1 MDNKI
6 QELPPFSKFV
16 TEMLIFRNS
25 RSQIFSKIDAYEKFA
40 IFTEALRLQNTC
52 GGYFWISA
60 AANTFFQLN
69 LVFIADS
76 RTGVCSKS

>member
-25 RSQIFSKIDAYEKFA
+25 RSKMFFKIGVPKNFA
-40 IFTEALRLQNTC
+40 IFTE
-52 GGYFWISA
+52 
-60 AANTFFQLN
+60 
-69 LVFIADS
+69 
-76 RTGVCSKS
+76 KH